1 MPKMTAAQ
9 ASELAKHFLSLAQ
22 SIGDYRF
29 RNWKK
34 LSKKDNQQLGS
45 FQWSVLNFGED
56 MLAMSTTLVLPEVK
70 NSLETIEGLTDKV
83 EKTLAGLGKIQKII
97 QCAAAIV
104 ILGGAIMGKDPVA
117 IGKAIQNLAD
127 EVA

>member
-1 MPKMTAAQ
+1 MTAAQ

-70 NSLETIEGLTDKV
+70 NSLTTIEGLTAKV
-83 EKTLAGLGKIQKII
+83 EKTLAGLGKIQHII

>member
-1 MPKMTAAQ
+1 MTAAQ

-56 MLAMSTTLVLPEVK
+56 MLAMSTTLVLPKVK
-70 NSLETIEGLTDKV
+70 NSLTTIEGLTEKV
-83 EKTLAGLGKIQKII
+83 EKTLAGLGKIQHII

>member
-1 MPKMTAAQ
+1 MTAAQ

-70 NSLETIEGLTDKV
+70 NSLTTIEGLTEKV
-83 EKTLAGLGKIQKII
+83 EKTLAGLGKIQHII